1 MFFQEVAAWVSRQT
15 GIGPL
20 LCPPYRFFIMMLRT
34 LLLFATF
41 FIANGAHA
49 LSAGEVK
56 GMALGETEARVE
68 ALNKAATNADDRTQ
82 AFIQA
87 LADDAVKTAG
97 DKVFVIKDDKGY
109 DPFTGAELAV
119 PDDAEDVINNN
130 MMRGELDTAL
140 AAFKLF
146 SKDGNV
152 RADAI
157 KVLASGSDESR
168 LPMIEKAWAAE
179 TVPALKNQLEMVR
192 ATILLGSSDKGKR
205 LEAAARLSGSN
216 NPISKTVLIARL
228 SAEEDSEVKSALQA
242 SLRKVEAA
250 LAWGDK
256 LGAVFSGISL
266 GSILLLVALGL
277 AITYGLMG
285 VINMAH
291 GELMMIGAY
300 ATYVVQGLFQKYL
313 PGLFDWYLLAAVPVA
328 FMASALMGAALE
340 RGVIRFLYGR
350 PLETLLATWGIS
362 LMLQQLVRS
371 IFGAQNVGVE
381 NPVWMSGGVQVLGN
395 LSLPYNRLVIIG
407 FAITVL
413 LGMAW
418 LISKT
423 RLGLFVRGV
432 TQNRPIAS
440 CMGVN
445 TARVDTY
452 AFALGSGIAGLAG
465 CALSQ
470 VGNVGPDLGQGYI
483 VDAFMVV
490 VLGGVGQLAGTVYA
504 AMGLGILNKFLE
516 GWTGAVLA
524 KIAVLVLIIIFIQKR
539 PQGIFAMKGR
549 SAEA

>member
-1 MFFQEVAAWVSRQT
+1 MTTLFSV
-15 GIGPL
+15 
-20 LCPPYRFFIMMLRT
+20 LRRGATKAVWLAGT
-34 LLLFATF
+34 LVFACG
-41 FIANGAHA
+41 NVHA
-49 LSAGEVK
+49 LNATQARD
-56 GMALGETEARVE
+56 MAIGDTSSRIE
-68 ALNKAATNADDRTQ
+68 ALNKATAAPDEKTAG
-82 AFIQA
+82 FIRA
-87 LADDAVKTAG
+87 LADDAVKTSG
-97 DKVFVIKDDKGY
+97 EKVFVIKDDKAT
-109 DPFTGAELAV
+109 DPVTGAEQKL
-119 PDDAEDVINNN
+119 PEDAEDVINNN
-130 MMRGELDTAL
+130 LMRGELDNAL
-140 AAFKLF
+140 AALQLL
-146 SKDGNV
+146 STDATQ
-152 RADAI
+152 RSDAI
-157 KVLASGSDESR
+157 KTLLNGGDESR
-168 LPMIEKAWAAE
+168 LPLIEKAYASE
-179 TVPALKNQLEMVR
+179 TVPALKAQLELMR
-192 ATILLGSSDKGKR
+192 ATILLGSTDKARR
-205 LEAAARLSGSN
+205 LEAAERLASST
-216 NPISKTVLIARL
+216 NPATRTVLLERIA
-228 SAEEDSEVKSALQA
+228 SEPEADVKRVLQA
-242 SLRKVEAA
+242 SLRNVDAA
-250 LAWGDK
+250 LAWGDR

-300 ATYVVQGLFQKYL
+300 ATYVMQGLFQKYL
-313 PGLFDWYLLAAVPVA
+313 PGAFDWYLLAAVPVA

-340 RGVIRFLYGR
+340 RSVIRFLYGR

-371 IFGAQNVGVE
+371 VFGAQNVGVE
-381 NPVWMSGGVQVLGN
+381 NPVWMSGGIQVLGN
-395 LSLPYNRLVIIG
+395 LSLPWNRIIIIA
-407 FAITVL
+407 FAAAVL

-418 LISKT
+418 LIDRT

-432 TQNRPIAS
+432 TQNRPIAA

-504 AMGLGILNKFLE
+504 ALGLGVLNKFLE

-524 KIAVLVLIIIFIQKR
+524 KIAVLVIIIIFIQKR
-539 PQGIFAMKGR
+539 PQGIFAVKGR
-549 SAEA
+549 SVEA

>member
-1 MFFQEVAAWVSRQT
+1 M
-15 GIGPL
+15 PL
-20 LCPPYRFFIMMLRT
+20 RK
-34 LLLFATF
+34 LLLAAALFLSAH
-41 FIANGAHA
+41 AHA
-49 LSAGEVK
+49 LTVEEAK
-56 GMALGETEARVE
+56 AIAIGETDTRVE
-68 ALNKAATNADDRTQ
+68 ALNKAAVNADEKTV

-87 LADDAVKTAG
+87 LSEDAVKTSG
-97 DKVFVIKDDKGY
+97 DKVFVVKDGKAF
-109 DPFTGAELAV
+109 DPVSGAEQVLPA
-119 PDDAEDVINNN
+119 DAEDVINPNL
-130 MMRGELDTAL
+130 MRSELDNAL
-140 AAFKLF
+140 AALKLF
-146 SKDGNV
+146 SKDENLRREGIQTL
-152 RADAI
+152 AGETDA
-157 KVLASGSDESR
+157 AR
-168 LPMIEKAWAAE
+168 LPLIEKAWAAE
-179 TVPALKNQLEMVR
+179 TVPALKSQLELMR
-192 ATILLGSSDKGKR
+192 AAILLGSEDKARR
-205 LEAAARLSGSN
+205 LEAAGLLSASN
-216 NPISKTVLIARL
+216 SPATKTVLIERL
-228 SAEEDSEVKSALQA
+228 GTEEDAEVKIALQSA
-242 SLRKVEAA
+242 LRKVEAS
-250 LAWGDK
+250 LAWGDR

-313 PGLFDWYLLAAVPVA
+313 PGAFDWYLLAAVPVA
-328 FMASALMGAALE
+328 FMASALMGAVLE

-407 FAITVL
+407 FAIAVL

-418 LISKT
+418 LIGKT

-445 TARVDTY
+445 TARIDTY

-504 AMGLGILNKFLE
+504 ALGLGILNKFLE

>member
-1 MFFQEVAAWVSRQT
+1 
-15 GIGPL
+15 
-20 LCPPYRFFIMMLRT
+20 MLRY
-34 LLLFATF
+34 LLFA
-41 FIANGAHA
+41 AA
-49 LSAGEVK
+49 LLMTPMASALTADEVK
-56 GMALGETEARVE
+56 GMASGETDARVA
-68 ALNKAATNADDRTQ
+68 ALNKAMATADDRTA
-82 AFIQA
+82 AFLQS
-87 LADDAVKTAG
+87 LSDDAVKVAG
-97 DKVFVIKDDKGY
+97 DKVFVIKDGKGF
-109 DPFTGAELAV
+109 DPVTGAQAAV
-119 PDDAEDVINNN
+119 PDSAEDVINNN
-130 MMRGELDTAL
+130 RMRSALDSAL
-140 AAFKLF
+140 AALKLF
-146 SKDGNV
+146 SKDEKIRIAAIGQLQRDADESKLPLIERALAAEQNPGIKEQLSLV
-152 RADAI
+152 RAAALLHSPD
-157 KVLASGSDESR
+157 
-168 LPMIEKAWAAE
+168 KA
-179 TVPALKNQLEMVR
+179 
-192 ATILLGSSDKGKR
+192 KR
-205 LEAAARLSGSN
+205 LEAAKLLGS
-216 NPISKTVLIARL
+216 STQASTKTVLLARL
-228 SAEEDSEVKSALQA
+228 AEETEPGVRSALQNA
-242 SLRKVEAA
+242 LRQVEAA
-250 LAWGDK
+250 LAWGDR
-256 LGAVFSGISL
+256 LGAIFSGISL

-313 PGLFDWYLLAAVPVA
+313 PGAFDWYLLASVPVA

-340 RGVIRFLYGR
+340 RSVIRFLYGR

-362 LMLQQLVRS
+362 LMLMQLVRS
-371 IFGAQNVGVE
+371 LFGAQNVGVE
-381 NPVWMSGGVQVLGN
+381 NPSWMSGGVQVLGN

-407 FAITVL
+407 FAIFVL
-413 LGMAW
+413 GAVAW
-418 LISKT
+418 LISRT

-445 TARVDTY
+445 TARIDTY

-483 VDAFMVV
+483 VDSFMVV

-524 KIAVLVLIIIFIQKR
+524 KIAVLVIIIVFIQKR